1 MKSGEKMAGC
11 FHNIWVGGKL
21 CSIVVIT
28 LATAEA
34 TMIATEMDRPRM
46 GDRLK
51 ERRKMGDNR

>member
-1 MKSGEKMAGC
+1 MAGC